1 MNAVVDSFSAAED
14 QDDVAVAGAVGSH
27 AESPADVG
35 AANRYEVVSDIFKL
49 FRIAVNT

>member
-1 MNAVVDSFSAAED
+1 M
-14 QDDVAVAGAVGSH
+14 AVAGAVGSH

-49 FRIAVNT
+49 FRIAVNTLGTFYSLCCKGV